1 MEETTMTAT
10 LAPPAP
16 ASGPP
21 SEVAPAP
28 AFRGFRRPS
37 YTMVP
42 DELFDELLPDL
53 SGAEL
58 KTLLFVVRRTFGFKR
73 DADAISL
80 AQMLHGVTTRD
91 GRVLHRGVGLSKPTL
106 LAALRSLQARGI
118 LRAARRRSA
127 ARGDEPT
134 VYTLRFA
141 ERALAPPGS
150 VPGERGDS
158 APAYAE
164 CDSPVV
170 KAFDQG
176 GGQEPSPGGWAKNL
190 STQQTGPR
198 QTVRQHH
205 PQAPSVHGEGVAG
218 VLAPTSLPDRGAA
231 GAGDDDAFQILVSR
245 GVTSRIARELA
256 TTHPAEAIRQQ
267 LAWQAYRPA
276 ATSPAGALVRAIRD
290 AWPPPAA
297 WLEAQEHAAAV
308 AHQAEAAAQRQ
319 AEDDAR
325 RREWAAKP
333 PEERIAGRL
342 TFWIQGQRAKRREP
356 TEAEI
361 TARRAELLAELAA
374 ADGVS

>member
-1 MEETTMTAT
+1 
-10 LAPPAP
+10 
-16 ASGPP
+16 
-21 SEVAPAP
+21 
-28 AFRGFRRPS
+28 
-37 YTMVP
+37 
-42 DELFDELLPDL
+42 
-53 SGAEL
+53 
-58 KTLLFVVRRTFGFKR
+58 
-73 DADAISL
+73 
-80 AQMLHGVTTRD
+80 
-91 GRVLHRGVGLSKPTL
+91 
-106 LAALRSLQARGI
+106 
-118 LRAARRRSA
+118 
-127 ARGDEPT
+127 
-134 VYTLRFA
+134 
-141 ERALAPPGS
+141 
-150 VPGERGDS
+150 
-158 APAYAE
+158 
-164 CDSPVV
+164 
-170 KAFDQG
+170 
-176 GGQEPSPGGWAKNL
+176 
-190 STQQTGPR
+190 
-198 QTVRQHH
+198 
-205 PQAPSVHGEGVAG
+205 VHGEGVAG